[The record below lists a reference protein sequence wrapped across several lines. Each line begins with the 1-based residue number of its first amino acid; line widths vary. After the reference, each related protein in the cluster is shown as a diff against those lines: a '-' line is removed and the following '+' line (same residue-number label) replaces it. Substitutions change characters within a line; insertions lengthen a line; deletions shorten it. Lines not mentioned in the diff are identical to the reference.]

1 MGYADG
7 SKGKGRGGR
16 AEGGAEGA
24 MTLGMSTRLKAMRTG
39 MTNGCSC
46 ERLFGSRGGQ
56 RGSLLRVVRH
66 RGQPNFKFLS
76 SPFVQIDL
84 SKPLA

>member
-1 MGYADG
+1 MGCADG

-16 AEGGAEGA
+16 AEGGAEEA
-24 MTLGMSTRLKAMRTG
+24 MTTGGGMRLRAMRTG

-56 RGSLLRVVRH
+56 RGSLLRVARH

-76 SPFVQIDL
+76 SPFL
-84 SKPLA
+84 